1 MRESNVE
8 KTSQVSYAYA
18 DLGEKI
24 QKAMDTAALINKRER
39 LLKWK
44 VTEYVELEKLQK
56 QFQPYNRAWQLSN
69 DFQMIT
75 QCMEGPLNSVNREQ
89 LTDDVLNSWNELNK
103 LYDLGGGW
111 GWVG

>member
-24 QKAMDTAALINKRER
+24 NKAQETASVINRRER

-44 VTEYVELEKLQK
+44 VTEYVELEKL
-56 QFQPYNRAWQLSN
+56 
-69 DFQMIT
+69 
-75 QCMEGPLNSVNREQ
+75 
-89 LTDDVLNSWNELNK
+89 
-103 LYDLGGGW
+103 
-111 GWVG
+111 